1 MTNSDID
8 KDNDKIAE
16 ELSQE
21 VIDDLALANNLY
33 PIKKQEML
41 IALEKSLGIVTP
53 ACKAVGIARQTHYR
67 WLSEDE
73 LYLKLVKDVQMTK
86 RDFTESAVYQ
96 LVQKGNVQATL
107 YANRINKDRGYSDSI
122 EHTGSEGEPIKW
134 VEIKNYD
141 KQEEE

>member
-1 MTNSDID
+1 MTKSDTD
-8 KDNDKIAE
+8 KDIVKMEE

-21 VIDDLALANNLY
+21 MIEDLALANNLF

-41 IALEKSLGIVTP
+41 IALEKSLGIITP

-67 WLSEDE
+67 WLEEDD
-73 LYLKLVKDVQMTK
+73 LYKRLVKDVQMTK

-107 YANRINKDRGYSDSI
+107 YANRINKDRGYSESV
-122 EHTGSEGEPIKW
+122 EVSGREGEPIKW
-134 VEIKNYD
+134 VEIKNYG
-141 KQEEE
+141 KEEK

>member
-1 MTNSDID
+1 MTNSDTE
-8 KDNDKIAE
+8 KDNALIKQ
-16 ELSQE
+16 ELTQE
-21 VIDDLALANNLY
+21 MVDDLALANSLY
-33 PIKKQEML
+33 PVKKQEML
-41 IALEKSLGIVTP
+41 LALEKSLGIITP

-122 EHTGSEGEPIKW
+122 EHTGTEGEPIKFI
-134 VEIKNYD
+134 EIKTYEG
-141 KQEEE
+141 KEE

>member
-1 MTNSDID
+1 MTKSDID
-8 KDNDKIAE
+8 KDIVKMEE

-21 VIDDLALANNLY
+21 MIEDLALANNLF

-41 IALEKSLGIVTP
+41 IALEKSLGIITP

-67 WLSEDE
+67 WLEEDD
-73 LYLKLVKDVQMTK
+73 LYKRLVKDVQMTK

-107 YANRINKDRGYSDSI
+107 YANRINKDRGYSESV
-122 EHTGSEGEPIKW
+122 EVSGREGEPIKW
-134 VEIKNYD
+134 VEIKNYG
-141 KQEEE
+141 KEEE

>member
-1 MTNSDID
+1 MFLFIRS
-8 KDNDKIAE
+8 
-16 ELSQE
+16 
-21 VIDDLALANNLY
+21 ANYSNLY
-33 PIKKQEML
+33 VGYTLQNSEIKKQEML